1 MKIRDKI
8 ILIMVIST
16 LLTLMG
22 MAWKLNVELRADNR
36 RMAENVRGVSEALQ
50 GFQTADDRIGVQ
62 NSLIAMKLEELSVL
76 YPSLQ
81 SEIKNLKVKPQ
92 RVVQIQ
98 GTHTENE
105 KVITTLL
112 RDSLI
117 MDTVQIRVFDYED
130 GYYTVKGQSW
140 GDTQRVEVKS
150 RDTLVQ
156 VVYKGRRERP
166 VLWIF
171 SPRKLEQRLVLKNPN
186 ARIVYNKNIQ
196 IQK

>member
-8 ILIMVIST
+8 ILIMVIAT

-22 MAWKLNVELRADNR
+22 MAWKLNVELREDNR

-62 NSLIAMKLEELSVL
+62 NSLIAMKLEELSIL

-81 SEIKNLKVKPQ
+81 SEIENLKVKPQ

-98 GTHTENE
+98 GTHTESE

>member
-8 ILIMVIST
+8 ILIMVIAT

-22 MAWKLNVELRADNR
+22 MAWKLNVELREDNR

-62 NSLIAMKLEELSVL
+62 NSLIAMKLEELSIL

-81 SEIKNLKVKPQ
+81 SEIENLKVKPQ

-112 RDSLI
+112 RDSVI
-117 MDTVQIRVFDYED
+117 MDTVQIRIFDYED

-186 ARIVYNKNIQ
+186 ARILYNKNIQ

>member
-8 ILIMVIST
+8 ILIMVIAT

-22 MAWKLNVELRADNR
+22 MAWKLNVELREDNR

-62 NSLIAMKLEELSVL
+62 NSLIAMKLEELSIL

-81 SEIKNLKVKPQ
+81 SEIENLKVKPQ

-98 GTHTENE
+98 GTHTESE

-112 RDSLI
+112 RDSI
-117 MDTVQIRVFDYED
+117 ITDTVQIRVFDYED

>member
-8 ILIMVIST
+8 ILIMVIAT

-22 MAWKLNVELRADNR
+22 MAWKLNVELREDNR

-62 NSLIAMKLEELSVL
+62 NSLIAMKLEELSIL

-81 SEIKNLKVKPQ
+81 SEIENLKVKPQ

-98 GTHTENE
+98 GTHTESE

-112 RDSLI
+112 RDSVI

-156 VVYKGRRERP
+156 VVYKGKRERP

>member
-8 ILIMVIST
+8 ILIMVIAT

-22 MAWKLNVELRADNR
+22 MAWKLNVELREDNR
-36 RMAENVRGVSEALQ
+36 RMAENVRGVSGALQ

-62 NSLIAMKLEELSVL
+62 NSLIAMKLEELSIL

-81 SEIKNLKVKPQ
+81 SEIENLKVKPQ

-112 RDSLI
+112 RDSVI

>member
-8 ILIMVIST
+8 ILIMVVAM

-36 RMAENVRGVSEALQ
+36 RMAENVQGVSEALQ
-50 GFQTADDRIGVQ
+50 GFQTADRRIGVQ
-62 NSLIAMKLEELSVL
+62 NGLIAMKLEELSVL

-81 SEIKNLKVKPQ
+81 SEIENLKVKPQ

-98 GTHTENE
+98 GTHTESE

-112 RDSLI
+112 RDSVIL
-117 MDTVQIRVFDYED
+117 DTVQIRVFDYED
-130 GYYTVKGQSW
+130 GYYTVNGQSW

-156 VVYKGRRERP
+156 VVFKGKREKP

>member
-1 MKIRDKI
+1 
-8 ILIMVIST
+8 MVIAT

-22 MAWKLNVELRADNR
+22 MAWKLNVELREDNR

-62 NSLIAMKLEELSVL
+62 NSLIAMKLEELSIL

-81 SEIKNLKVKPQ
+81 SEIENLKVKPQ

-112 RDSLI
+112 RDSVI

>member
-8 ILIMVIST
+8 ILTMVIAT

-22 MAWKLNVELRADNR
+22 MAWKLNLELREDNR
-36 RMAENVRGVSEALQ
+36 RMAENVRGVSETLQ
-50 GFQTADDRIGVQ
+50 GFQTADQRIGVQ
-62 NSLIAMKLEELSVL
+62 NSLIAMKLEELSIL

-81 SEIKNLKVKPQ
+81 SEIENLKVKPQ

-112 RDSLI
+112 RDSVI

-130 GYYTVKGQSW
+130 GYYSVHGQSW

-150 RDTLVQ
+150 RDTLIQ

-166 VLWIF
+166 ELWIF
-171 SPRKLEQRLVLKNPN
+171 SPRKLEQRLSLKNPN

>member
-8 ILIMVIST
+8 ILIMVIAT

-22 MAWKLNVELRADNR
+22 MAWKLNVELREDNR

-50 GFQTADDRIGVQ
+50 DFQTVDQRIGVQ
-62 NSLIAMKLEELSVL
+62 NSLIAMKLEELSIL

-81 SEIKNLKVKPQ
+81 SEIENLKVKPQ

-98 GTHTENE
+98 GTHTESE

-112 RDSLI
+112 RDSVI